1 MGSLLSGGASRAAAN
16 PGMVGL
22 QQPAPLPTPKV
33 TRMPTETDP
42 SILAAAKRTRAAA
55 MQRSGR
61 LSTILTDSMD
71 NGVIGSSGQKLG
83 A

>member
-1 MGSLLSGGASRAAAN
+1 MGAIFGNPMKAAGQA
-16 PGMVGL
+16 GL
-22 QQPAPLPTPKV
+22 PTTAPAPLPTPKV

-42 SILAAAKRTRAAA
+42 SILEAAKRTRRAA

-61 LSTILTDSMD
+61 LSTILTDQTGD
-71 NGVIGSSGQKLG
+71 VIGSSGKTLG